1 MTFRPHLFL
10 LALGVFGYVALH
22 HFGNANGFFDLI
34 NASVV
39 NGVYAQQFVSVKPLN
54 DVANFFLAFFWP
66 IVDGNHPGLSL
77 ACYVFA
83 SQWVG
88 GWALIM
94 MEGYRA
100 GNQGRSIALYVGA
113 DMVIEGIH

>member
-1 MTFRPHLFL
+1 MALRPHLSL
-10 LALGVFGYVALH
+10 LALGVFGYIALH

-34 NASVV
+34 NASVT
-39 NGVYAQQFVSVKPLN
+39 NDVYPQSFTSVKPLN

-66 IVDGNHPGLSL
+66 TVDGDHPGLSL

-83 SQWVG
+83 SQWVA
-88 GWALIM
+88 GWTLIM

-100 GNQGRSIALYVGA
+100 GNQGRAVAL
-113 DMVIEGIH
+113 